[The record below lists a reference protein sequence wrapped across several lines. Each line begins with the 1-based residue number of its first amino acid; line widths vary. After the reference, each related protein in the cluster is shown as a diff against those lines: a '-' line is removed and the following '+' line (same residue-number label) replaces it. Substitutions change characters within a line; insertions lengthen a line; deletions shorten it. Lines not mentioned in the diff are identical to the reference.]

1 MSSKGLPTVK
11 SNLDSQAGFTMMETM
26 ISIII
31 LTVGLLALAAAIS
44 YAVTI
49 GSVSRNITESK
60 TVIIS
65 TLDQI
70 DALAKTKRLSFS
82 QIANVGSVEN
92 PVAPAI
98 PFSGFLNPRGG
109 DNAYG
114 TADDTFQAIY
124 LEPGADGI
132 YGTADDSGTVR
143 AGFTR
148 NIFIEQLDGNP
159 YLKKITVTVRY
170 PGSAGKQMKLTGV
183 SYLNDDTRGV
193 YIP

>member
-1 MSSKGLPTVK
+1 
-11 SNLDSQAGFTMMETM
+11 METM

-82 QIANVGSVEN
+82 QIANVGSVDN

-98 PFSGFLNPRGG
+98 PFSGFLNPLGADG
-109 DNAYG
+109 VDD
-114 TADDTFQAIY
+114 TADDFQPLY
-124 LEPGADGI
+124 PQPGTDGI
-132 YGTADDSGTVR
+132 YGTADDSGTPRVGYKR
-143 AGFTR
+143 K
-148 NIFIEQLDGNP
+148 ILIEPLDGNP
-159 YLKKITVTVRY
+159 YLKKITVTIQY
-170 PGSAGKQMKLTGV
+170 PGSGGKKMTLTGV